1 MRRDKHRGYRFEGGR
16 PLTEKEID
24 QCRLR
29 MVSALQ
35 PPRTV
40 ILEVQAVLDQVPQWM
55 VPK

>member
-1 MRRDKHRGYRFEGGR
+1 MKRRHASYRFEGGR

-24 QCRLR
+24 KCRQR

-40 ILEVQAVLDQVPQWM
+40 ILEVQAVRDQVPQWL